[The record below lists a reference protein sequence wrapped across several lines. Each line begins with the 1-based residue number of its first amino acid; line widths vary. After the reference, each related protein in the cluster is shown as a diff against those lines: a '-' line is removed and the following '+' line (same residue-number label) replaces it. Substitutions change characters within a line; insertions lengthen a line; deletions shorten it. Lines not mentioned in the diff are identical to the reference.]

1 MTHRI
6 RRLVDR
12 QTENVRDS
20 HETDKRYTNWIKERK
35 IQEFYVVLH
44 NDSESSSATK
54 DNLLRNMTPTKA
66 LQKNA

>member
-20 HETDKRYTNWIKERK
+20 NETDKRYTNWIKERK

-44 NDSESSSATK
+44 TILKAAV
-54 DNLLRNMTPTKA
+54 LLKTIFSVI
-66 LQKNA
+66 